1 MEKLIK
7 DLINHFSIKTSCIW
21 IDTYEERNALIA
33 IYTALA
39 KYADEKDSDF
49 IYQVMEWS
57 EALGGFAM
65 DPLSGRKIKNTDNAE
80 DSFNFNLSTATDL
93 SEATTIKNNAMTL
106 FQAVD
111 DYQHK
116 NSNNNGSTMKVFIVK
131 EMSELNNDPRLPRY
145 IRDLKE
151 NITKRDNY
159 SPIIMI
165 SPSANIPN
173 SIQKLFATLKCPLPT
188 VSYIEEFIVPKFM
201 KAKNLDLTEEEISN
215 IAQAAA
221 GLSSVEIKRAFSMSY
236 QLYQKLDTDTI
247 MKEKIG
253 IIQKSGILKYKIPK
267 LTLDDIGG
275 HERLKKWI
283 REVKKCSTKEAIEF
297 GIMPAKGYLSM
308 GVAGSGKTAL
318 AEAVANHFGCPL
330 VILDLSKIMG
340 GIVGES
346 ERNARMA
353 FEVLD
358 SVGKTVVLLDEAEKA
373 LGGIKSSNNSDGGT
387 MARVFGVI
395 LEHMNNNKEQFYIL
409 TSNNVADLPPELS
422 RSGRL
427 DNKWFFW
434 YPSKNE
440 RKDIFNIHFKKHG
453 KIISDE
459 LLNFAAEIA
468 NNYTGAEIENSVNN
482 IIKHAFL
489 DMIDNNGDGQIIE
502 KYIREGI
509 SEVTPVYQTSKAE
522 VSNMRMYAEKNHI
535 PYTSDINNVSQT
547 VASGT
552 NIAKNFGKEKA
563 TKEGSIFDDCFGDM

>member
-1 MEKLIK
+1 MQKLVK
-7 DLINHFSIKTSCIW
+7 DLINHFAIKTSCIW
-21 IDTYEERNALIA
+21 IDTYEEKNALIA

-39 KYADEKDSDF
+39 KYAEKKDDDF
-49 IYQVMEWS
+49 SYQVMEWS

-65 DPLSGRKIKNTDNAE
+65 NPLNGRKIKNTDNPE
-80 DSFNFNLSTATDL
+80 DSLNFNLSTATDL

-116 NSNNNGSTMKVFIVK
+116 DHSSSTMKVFIIK

-159 SPIIMI
+159 SPIII
-165 SPSANIPN
+165 VTPSANIPN

-188 VSYIEEFIVPKFM
+188 VSYIEEFIIPKFVE
-201 KAKNLDLTEEEISN
+201 AKNLEISKENISN

-221 GLSSVEIKRAFSMSY
+221 GLSTVEIKRAFNMSY

-275 HERLKKWI
+275 HEKLKKWI
-283 REVKKCSTKEAIEF
+283 REVKKCSTKEAMEF

-358 SVGKTVVLLDEAEKA
+358 SVGRTVVLLDEAEKA

-387 MARVFGVI
+387 MARVFGVV

-434 YPSKNE
+434 YPSKSE
-440 RKDIFNIHFKKHG
+440 RKNIFSIHFKKHG
-453 KIISDE
+453 KDISDE

-489 DMIDNNGDGQIIE
+489 DMVDNGGDGQITE
-502 KYIREGI
+502 KYIKEGI

-535 PYTSDINNVSQT
+535 PYTSDINSAVQT
-547 VASGT
+547 VNSST
-552 NIAKNFGKEKA
+552 NIAKTFGKEKA
-563 TKEGSIFDDCFGDM
+563 KEGSIFDDCFGDM